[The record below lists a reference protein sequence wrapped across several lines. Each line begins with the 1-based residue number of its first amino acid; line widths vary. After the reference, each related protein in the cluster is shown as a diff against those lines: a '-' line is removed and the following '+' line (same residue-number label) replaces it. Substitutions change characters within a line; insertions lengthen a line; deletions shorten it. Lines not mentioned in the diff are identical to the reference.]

1 MRSNAGTAC
10 RPVLFT
16 RWRTCESDLEWT
28 GSTDRSSYP
37 RTVYGVQLVDL
48 ADHVGADRFQRAC
61 DHALAT
67 AAGTGSRLETPGR
80 WWWDRK
86 TNIPW

>member
-1 MRSNAGTAC
+1 M
-10 RPVLFT
+10 
-16 RWRTCESDLEWT
+16 
-28 GSTDRSSYP
+28 
-37 RTVYGVQLVDL
+37 QLVDL

-67 AAGTGSRLETPGR
+67 PAGTGPCLETPGR